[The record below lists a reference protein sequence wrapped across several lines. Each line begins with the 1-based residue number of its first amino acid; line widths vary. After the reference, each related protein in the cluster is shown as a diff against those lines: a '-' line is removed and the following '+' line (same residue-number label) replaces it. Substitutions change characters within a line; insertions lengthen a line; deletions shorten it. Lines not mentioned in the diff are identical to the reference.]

1 MTSPG
6 VTLLASLMLSG
17 VAALLAYEQGPVPA
31 EARAVSY
38 LAREVPAW
46 RRDHPC
52 YSCHNNG
59 DAARA
64 LIAAGSRHGD
74 VRAALDDTLRWLA
87 HPARWESNGGGEG
100 GADDKRLARIQFA
113 QATTAAYAASL
124 VPQEAVARAAD
135 IVASDQR
142 PDGSWLLD
150 SSDSIGSPATY
161 GTALA
166 TVFARRTL
174 QATKPG
180 SFQERIDRSSRW
192 LAQIAVNNLPDAAA
206 ILFTFSDTPRGR
218 PGNWQQALSLLKQG
232 QGRDG
237 GWGPY
242 RNSPAEAFD
251 TALALLALQEVRR
264 RPDAAQP
271 VFSAATLDQALAN
284 GRSYL
289 VRTQLDDGSWNE
301 TTRPAGQT
309 SYAQR
314 VSTTAWALLALLE
327 MMGTMETKPPK

>member
-1 MTSPG
+1 MARPG
-6 VTLLASLMLSG
+6 VTLLASLILTGTAILS
-17 VAALLAYEQGPVPA
+17 ASWQEPATA

-74 VRAALDDTLRWLA
+74 VRAALDDTLGWLG

-113 QATTAAYAASL
+113 HAATAAYAASL

-135 IVASDQR
+135 IIAADQR
-142 PDGSWLLD
+142 ADGSWLLD

-166 TVFARRTL
+166 TVFASRTL
-174 QATKPG
+174 QAAKPG

-192 LAQIAVNNLPDAAA
+192 LAEIAVNNLPDAAA
-206 ILFTFSDTPRGR
+206 ML
-218 PGNWQQALSLLKQG
+218 QG
-232 QGRDG
+232 
-237 GWGPY
+237 
-242 RNSPAEAFD
+242 
-251 TALALLALQEVRR
+251 
-264 RPDAAQP
+264 
-271 VFSAATLDQALAN
+271 
-284 GRSYL
+284 
-289 VRTQLDDGSWNE
+289 
-301 TTRPAGQT
+301 
-309 SYAQR
+309 
-314 VSTTAWALLALLE
+314 
-327 MMGTMETKPPK
+327 